1 MKKQQIQ
8 RSCLMGFMVATLIGC
23 SQPQTPT
30 VQTSTPEPP
39 QTTPITPNQTTIGEV
54 GSMQFR
60 ANGEDFV
67 RKGLVSKDGWEI
79 NFDHVYLNFGE
90 AIAYQS
96 DPPYNAEAG
105 GKPMAK
111 TNISLVDKK
120 TVDLAEGD
128 ENAQAI
134 IVNEVPAPPGKY
146 NAISWNLNK
155 GTEGILAGQVMVLE
169 GVAKK
174 GDQQVPF
181 ILKFDQEMQFLC
193 GDYVGEER
201 KGVLPPGGKADLEAT
216 FHFDHLFGDGKI
228 AATEELNTTALGFE
242 PLAAI
247 ADQGELSADLPTL
260 KQKLSDADYQ
270 KLMVILSN
278 IGHVGEGHCQ
288 GLTLNQ

>member
-30 VQTSTPEPP
+30 VQTSTPETP
-39 QTTPITPNQTTIGEV
+39 QVQTTPNQTTIGEV

-67 RKGLVSKDGWEI
+67 RKGLVSKEGWEI
-79 NFDHVYLNFGE
+79 SFDHIYLNFGE

-105 GKPMAK
+105 GKPIAK
-111 TNISLVDKK
+111 SNISLVMKK

-146 NAISWNLNK
+146 NTISWNLNK

-174 GDQQVPF
+174 ADQQIPF

-201 KGVLPPGGKADLEAT
+201 KGILPPGGKADLEAT

-228 AATEELNTTALGFE
+228 AATEEPNTTALGFE

-247 ADQGELSADLPTL
+247 TNNGELSADLPTL

-270 KLMVILSN
+270 KLMLILSN